1 MRYSII
7 KSDYGLTTIT
17 IMDGR
22 ILITFEKI
30 FTLKKFILFIVF
42 AFLVF
47 PALTQAQEAKEIDYS
62 ADRNIQDE
70 KYPGAFVLSK
80 VENQVYFKHEGI
92 EVWCDLAIHYKD
104 ENFFRAFGNVR
115 MQQGDTVKLNSNYA
129 EYNGN
134 SQFAFAS
141 GEVVMKRPQ
150 TTLESDSLFFDRLK
164 QQAYYRSGGKVIDT
178 GGVIT
183 SNIGRYFMEDD
194 KYSFVSEVVL
204 TNPEY
209 IINSEQLDFYGETG
223 HAYLYGPST
232 IESETSTVYCE
243 RGFYDTRGDTGYF
256 VKNSKIDY
264 ENRTVKG
271 DSMYFNRNTNFA
283 SATNNIEVIDTINE
297 SVVTGHYAEVFRDKD
312 SVFITKRAVAASV
325 QDRDSLFIHGD
336 TIMITGKPEKR
347 IIRGFYDVR
356 LFKSDMSG
364 KSDSVHIN
372 QQTGLTKMINITSG
386 PVTSVTKRRSPVLWS
401 GLSQMTGDT
410 IHLQSNT
417 KTEQLDS
424 MRVFNNAFLI
434 QKDTIDGYNQV
445 KGMELVGLFEDNELY
460 QVDINKNT
468 ETLYYSRN
476 SDQELIGI
484 NKTLSSSIK
493 ILFEERE
500 IEDIYYYQNVDGNL
514 TPEEDF
520 PVNVR
525 ELIGFNW
532 RGDERLLT
540 KEDLFKGK
548 PVPEL
553 VKIEGIPLPEE
564 DEAFFDE
571 REEGDDMLL
580 NDKSRLKPED
590 LQNRAKDSI
599 PQLKDAQQLINTEN
613 GDEENAAKTEAEELQ
628 NRLRDSIPQ
637 LKKQQEMIKATEQE
651 NKANPEAE
659 EDQKDE

>member
-1 MRYSII
+1 MKKII
-7 KSDYGLTTIT
+7 L
-17 IMDGR
+17 
-22 ILITFEKI
+22 
-30 FTLKKFILFIVF
+30 
-42 AFLVF
+42 FLVF
-47 PALTQAQEAKEIDYS
+47 AILSFPSLLQAQEAKEIDYS
-62 ADRNIQDE
+62 ADRNIQDQ

-92 EVWCDLAIHYKD
+92 EVWCDLAIHYKE

-141 GEVVMKRPQ
+141 GDVVMKRPQ

-183 SNIGRYFMEDD
+183 SNIGRYYMEQD
-194 KYSFVSEVVL
+194 KYSFVSDVVL

-256 VKNSKIDY
+256 VKNSRIDY
-264 ENRTVKG
+264 NNRTVKG
-271 DSMYFNRNTNFA
+271 DSLYFNRNTNFA
-283 SATNNIEVIDTINE
+283 SATNNIRVIDTINK

-325 QDRDSLFIHGD
+325 QDKDSLFIHGD
-336 TIMITGKPEKR
+336 TIMITGKPDKR

-372 QQTGLTKMINITSG
+372 QETGLTKMINITKG
-386 PVTSVTKRRSPVLWS
+386 PISSVDKRRSPVLWS

-434 QKDTIDGYNQV
+434 QKDTIEGYNQV
-445 KGMELVGLFEDNELY
+445 KGMDLVGLFEDNELY

-476 SDQELIGI
+476 SEQELIGI

-493 ILFEERE
+493 ILFEEQE
-500 IEDIYYYQNVDGNL
+500 IQDIYYYQNVDGNL

-525 ELIGFNW
+525 QLLGFNW

-548 PVPEL
+548 PEPDL
-553 VKIEGIPLPEE
+553 VKIQGISLPEE
-564 DEAFFDE
+564 SEEFFDE
-571 REEGDDMLL
+571 REEGDDLLL

-599 PQLKDAQQLINTEN
+599 PQIKEPQNLLDAVDDDT
-613 GDEENAAKTEAEELQ
+613 KTEAEDLQ
-628 NRLRDSIPQ
+628 ERVKDSIPQ
-637 LKKQQEMIKATEQE
+637 LKKPQPLIKAEGQKDDRVEPETKE
-651 NKANPEAE
+651 NK
-659 EDQKDE
+659 DE

>member
-1 MRYSII
+1 MKYPIPQ
-7 KSDYGLTTIT
+7 
-17 IMDGR
+17 

-30 FTLKKFILFIVF
+30 FSLKKLIPFLL
-42 AFLVF
+42 FLVF
-47 PALTQAQEAKEIDYS
+47 PVLIQAQETKKIDYDS
-62 ADRNIQDE
+62 DRNIQDE

-80 VENQVYFKHEGI
+80 VENQVYFNHEGI
-92 EVWCDLAIHYKD
+92 EVWCDLAIHYNE
-104 ENFFRAFGNVR
+104 ENFFRAFGNVK
-115 MQQGDTVKLNSNYA
+115 MKQGDTVSLNSNYA

-141 GEVVMKRPQ
+141 GNVVMKRPQ
-150 TTLESDSLFFDRLK
+150 TTLETDSLFFDRLK

-209 IINSEQLDFYGETG
+209 VINSEQLDFYGETG
-223 HAYLYGPST
+223 NAYLYGPST

-256 VKNSKIDY
+256 VKNSRIDY

-356 LFKSDMSG
+356 LYKSDMSG

-372 QQTGLTKMINITSG
+372 QQTGLTKMININTG
-386 PVTSVTKRRSPVLWS
+386 PVSSVDTRRSPVLWS

-434 QKDTIDGYNQV
+434 QQDTIEGYNQV
-445 KGMELVGLFEDNELY
+445 KGMDLVGLFEDNELY

-476 SDQELIGI
+476 SEQELIGI
-484 NKTLSSSIK
+484 NKTLSSSIR
-493 ILFEERE
+493 IFFEDRE
-500 IEDIYYYQNVDGNL
+500 IDIIDYLNNVEGDL

-525 ELIGFNW
+525 KLIGFNW
-532 RGDERLLT
+532 RGDERLLK

-548 PVPEL
+548 PAPEL

-564 DEAFFDE
+564 DDEFFDE
-571 REEGDDMLL
+571 REEGDELLL
-580 NDKSRLKPED
+580 NEKSRLKPED
-590 LQNRAKDSI
+590 LQNRAKDSV
-599 PQLKDAQQLINTEN
+599 PQLKEPQAVIDAV
-613 GDEENAAKTEAEELQ
+613 EEEVKTEAEDLQ
-628 NRLRDSIPQ
+628 KRVKDSIPGLREPQQ
-637 LKKQQEMIKATEQE
+637 LIKAKKEE
-651 NKANPEAE
+651 DNKDSPEAE
-659 EDQKDE
+659 DEQSNE